1 MLGHETTTYR
11 AVCNLVS
18 AGLGLVLLASPW
30 MLAETSNPTALWS
43 AVFGG
48 ALVTRLGASAALCFR
63 EWKAWT
69 EIATGLWLAGTPW
82 LFHFE
87 GLSQLT
93 RIHHVVPVTRL
104 PPPEAVRSHARRR
117 TASADGNGSR
127 ATRQPYSRLS
137 HRWQRRG

>member
-1 MLGHETTTYR
+1 MLGHETRTYR

-69 EIATGLWLAGTPW
+69 EIAAGLWLAGTPW

-87 GLSQLT
+87 DLSQLS
-93 RIHHVVPVTRL
+93 RIHHVVGL
-104 PPPEAVRSHARRR
+104 AVAALAAVELWISR
-117 TASADGNGSR
+117 TALSPAGSVPARGYRGGCIFRNGGEP
-127 ATRQPYSRLS
+127 AC
-137 HRWQRRG
+137 